1 MSRAEIL
8 KDLGISSRNTL
19 DRLRLTLVKSSITS
33 FVGKLPDEKVKAI
46 VVELKL
52 PRHSREGPRCRGALV
67 KYYLDNKDQQ
77 AQIRDM
83 QQGAGV

>member
-19 DRLRLTLVKSSITS
+19 DKLRLTLVKASITC
-33 FVGKLPDEKVKAI
+33 FVGKLPDENVKAI

-52 PRHSREGPRCRGALV
+52 PRYSRESTRVRGALV
-67 KYYLDNKDQQ
+67 KYYLDNKD
-77 AQIRDM
+77 
-83 QQGAGV
+83 